1 MLFVHASV
9 VRYTFHTEVL
19 PLIWLSSPGRSVEWL
34 LGAFWRVVR
43 PSTHLLIVPQG
54 HCLRASVR
62 AAFLPMTCCFVVLL
76 LLLHSLLLQLL
87 RWYFA
92 LYSSLFFRAI
102 ILSLV
107 KPVAFLYY
115 PCVSCPVPFL
125 CFLRPSVVILFWF
138 TVTTRSLF
146 LALAALLWSATD
158 PVHPLPAA
166 ICLNASEAQHQ
177 PNQQYRNA

>member
-9 VRYTFHTEVL
+9 VRYTLHTEVL
-19 PLIWLSSPGRSVEWL
+19 PLVWLSSPGRSVEWL

-43 PSTHLLIVPQG
+43 PSTHLLIALQG
-54 HCLRASVR
+54 HCQRTSVR
-62 AAFLPMTCCFVVLL
+62 AIFLPVIGCSVVLL
-76 LLLHSLLLQLL
+76 LLLNSLLLLFL

-102 ILSLV
+102 VLSLV
-107 KPVAFLYY
+107 KPVAFWYY
-115 PCVSCPVPFL
+115 PCVSYPVPFL
-125 CFLRPSVVILFWF
+125 CFLRPSVVILFCF

-166 ICLNASEAQHQ
+166 IYSNASEARHQ
-177 PNQQYRNA
+177 PNQYRNA